1 MTKKASSL
9 GFFVEFETSPDPSE
23 GGECLPECFATD

>member
-23 GGECLPECFATD
+23 GGEGLPGCFATD